1 MQDFD
6 DDDEEDDEPKK
17 KNAKLSSP
25 AKNKNPGN
33 KKQNK
38 K

>member
-1 MQDFD
+1 MQDPE

-17 KNAKLSSP
+17 KTARMGTV
-25 AKNKNPGN
+25 AKNKAQAN
-33 KKQNK
+33 KKQK